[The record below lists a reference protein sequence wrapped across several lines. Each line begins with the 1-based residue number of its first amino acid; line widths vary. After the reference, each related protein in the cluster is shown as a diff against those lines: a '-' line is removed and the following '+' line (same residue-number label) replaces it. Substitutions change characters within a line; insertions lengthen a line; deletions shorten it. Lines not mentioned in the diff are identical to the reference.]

1 MAEVSPVEKLLGFLA
16 RNTVLIVLLGLVLF
30 FSIATPKVFLS
41 GENITNVARNVS
53 FDAIIAFGEVI
64 VLISGGI
71 DLSVGSVLAMAVATT
86 VGLQGYGVPVAVALT
101 LLMGIG
107 VGLVNG
113 LLVTRFRIVPFI
125 ATLGTMEAV
134 YGAMLT
140 YTGERPIGGRVE
152 WFASIS
158 NGTLGPV
165 PIPAVIMLALL
176 VLFQLMLSNS
186 PFGHHM
192 FAVGSN
198 PEAARMSGVRIDR
211 NRVGAYVLSGF
222 CAALSGVL
230 LASLMNSSSTQVGQ
244 QTPLYVIAGCVMGG
258 ASILGGRGSVIG
270 AFMGVLAL
278 GILEN
283 GMALLSVFTYNQL
296 AVRAIIFVLVV
307 AIDAFYYTTVR
318 KRLGTAPTRA

>member
-1 MAEVSPVEKLLGFLA
+1 MAEVSLGEKLLGFLA
-16 RNTVLIVLLGLVLF
+16 RNTVLIVLLGLILF
-30 FSIATPKVFLS
+30 FSMATPQVFLS
-41 GENITNVARNVS
+41 GENITNVARNTA
-53 FDAIIAFGEVI
+53 FDIIIAFGEVI

-86 VGLQGYGVPVAVALT
+86 IGLQGYGVGVAISLT

-113 LLVTRFRIVPFI
+113 LLVTKLRIVPFI

-140 YTGERPIGGRVE
+140 YTGERPLPGKVE
-152 WFASIS
+152 WFTSIS

-165 PIPAVIMLALL
+165 PIPAVIMLGLL
-176 VLFQLMLSNS
+176 VLFQVMLTSS
-186 PFGHHM
+186 RFGHHLY
-192 FAVGSN
+192 AVGSN
-198 PEAARMSGVRIDR
+198 PEAARMAGIRIDR
-211 NRVGAYVLSGF
+211 NRIGAYMLSGF
-222 CAALSGVL
+222 CASLSGVL

-244 QTPLYVIAGCVMGG
+244 QTGLFVIAGCVMGG
-258 ASILGGRGSVIG
+258 ASILGGRGSAVG

-296 AVRAIIFVLVV
+296 AVRAVIFVLVV

-318 KRLGTAPTRA
+318 RRLGTATSAG

>member
-1 MAEVSPVEKLLGFLA
+1 MADVSLGEKLLGFLA
-16 RNTVLIVLLGLVLF
+16 RNTVLIVLVGLIII
-30 FSIATPKVFLS
+30 FSIATPRVFLS
-41 GENITNVARNVS
+41 GENISNVARQVS
-53 FDAIIAFGEVI
+53 FDSIIALGEVI

-86 VGLQGYGVPVAVALT
+86 VGLQGYGVPVAIALT

-113 LLVTRFRIVPFI
+113 LLVTKLRIVPFI
-125 ATLGTMEAV
+125 ATLGTMEVV

-140 YTGERPIGGRVE
+140 YTGERPIPGRVD

-158 NGTLGPV
+158 NGTWGPV
-165 PIPAVIMLALL
+165 PIPTVIMLALL
-176 VLFQLMLSNS
+176 IIFQLMLTSS

-198 PEAARMSGVRIDR
+198 AEAARMSGIRIDR
-211 NRVGAYVLSGF
+211 NRIGAYILSGF
-222 CAALSGVL
+222 CAALAGVL
-230 LASLMNSSSTQVGQ
+230 LASLMNSSSTQVGLE
-244 QTPLYVIAGCVMGG
+244 TPLFVIAGCVMGG
-258 ASILGGRGSVIG
+258 ASILGGRGSAIG

-278 GILEN
+278 AILEN

-296 AVRAIIFVLVV
+296 AVRAVIFVLVV

-318 KRLGTAPTRA
+318 RRLGAASGAG